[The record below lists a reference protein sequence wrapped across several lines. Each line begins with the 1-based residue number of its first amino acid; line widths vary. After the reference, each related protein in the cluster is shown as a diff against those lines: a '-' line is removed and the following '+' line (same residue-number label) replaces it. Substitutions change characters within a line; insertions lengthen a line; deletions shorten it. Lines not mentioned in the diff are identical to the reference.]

1 MNKTN
6 AEKAF
11 DELTAMGVPVVE
23 FSHYSGYFQLS
34 AEEQNSSMWVDYYN
48 HDLGDFGISDKI
60 HAVLDKH
67 GLFAEWENAAIAV
80 VWDE

>member
-23 FSHYSGYFQLS
+23 LSHYSGYFQLS
-34 AEEQNSSMWVDYYN
+34 AEEENSSMWVDY
-48 HDLGDFGISDKI
+48 HSTLGDFGIHNDI
-60 HAVLDKH
+60 HAVLDKY
-67 GLFAEWENAAIAV
+67 GLFAEWDNCAIACV
-80 VWDE
+80 MDA